1 VSTNIYETLNDLS
14 FNENSIGSPAAAS
27 SPVYK
32 QKPPRNYPANKRN
45 DALLRV
51 LVINCQS
58 VKNKKYD
65 MENLT
70 VNKTRYNYR

>member
-1 VSTNIYETLNDLS
+1 MFVLTKIE
-14 FNENSIGSPAAAS
+14 IGSPTAAS

-58 VKNKKYD
+58 DAAVGLPIEFSLKDKSFK
-65 MENLT
+65 
-70 VNKTRYNYR
+70 VS